1 MGQENK
7 TYPRYVTVYDQLS
20 AAIQKGEYQPGEQLP
35 GENELARQFGV
46 SRNTLRQALM
56 LLHEDGYIYMRQGK
70 GNFVHRNQPTRKESL
85 SDLTDLLKAL
95 AIEPIEKTE
104 TFLEIRTVSPKNKT
118 IFGLDDSRLLVLV
131 EIVCYST
138 QCPIGCGLAFI
149 PYDFFAENAI
159 SLEDMKQVTAFYNHL
174 LTDAGATS
182 ESVLRIVSPREPV
195 TQLMNVTSQNQ
206 LLMLDELIRDRGGH
220 VVMTQKLFFQPSAYE
235 FTLLRK
241 K

>member
-1 MGQENK
+1 M
-7 TYPRYVTVYDQLS
+7 
-20 AAIQKGEYQPGEQLP
+20 
-35 GENELARQFGV
+35 
-46 SRNTLRQALM
+46 
-56 LLHEDGYIYMRQGK
+56 
-70 GNFVHRNQPTRKESL
+70 
-85 SDLTDLLKAL
+85 
-95 AIEPIEKTE
+95 
-104 TFLEIRTVSPKNKT
+104 
-118 IFGLDDSRLLVLV
+118 DDSRLLVLV

-159 SLEDMKQVTAFYNHL
+159 SLEDMKQVTALYNHL